1 MTKRRHFFSPEQ
13 CDAPIRRE
21 VANTCGC
28 KYSLQMQ
35 FSKRNEKAYR
45 KSCEPGRVI
54 TIPPGCTANA
64 PQFTINIASIDVS
77 AQLDSIYVSHDDF
90 NDKVFLGQDFDDQT
104 EGKPD
109 FFDDVRAFLRNHS
122 DLNHRAVNLRTVADI
137 AKFHEHLR
145 ETEMKS
151 PWKFPSF
158 MEVLQQGAASVLAVV
173 IFAFIVWL
181 IFKGLSCFWKSQT
194 GLTVRALRP
203 QCGRY
208 PDLCGGCTRASNGLG
223 MGGTFLHMH
232 WQNLS
237 RNGTT

>member
-1 MTKRRHFFSPEQ
+1 MCNS
-13 CDAPIRRE
+13 
-21 VANTCGC
+21 
-28 KYSLQMQ
+28 Y
-35 FSKRNEKAYR
+35 
-45 KSCEPGRVI
+45 
-54 TIPPGCTANA
+54 PPGCTANA
-64 PQFTINIASIDVS
+64 PQFTINRASIDMS
-77 AQLDSIYVSHDDF
+77 AQLDSIYVSHDDI
-90 NDKVFLGQDFDDQT
+90 NYKVFLGQKFDDQT
-104 EGKPD
+104 EGKPN
-109 FFDDVRAFLRNHS
+109 FLDDVRAFLCNHS

-137 AKFHEHLR
+137 ARFHEHLR